1 MCNENDY
8 VLMPFVRKYC
18 ELTDRDIKDM
28 RLKGHFCSFR
38 LANWSLPCDMVV
50 MLDRM
55 LVILLFMVNSL

>member
-1 MCNENDY
+1 MCTENDY

-28 RLKGHFCSFR
+28 RLKGYFCSFR
-38 LANWSLPCDMVV
+38 LANWSLPFDMVV

-55 LVILLFMVNSL
+55 LVILLFMVISL